1 MDEYSWVMVEIYEKL
16 LVITFLVIS
25 SLKVEAFSLGG

>member
-16 LVITFLVIS
+16 VVTFLVIS
-25 SLKVEAFSLGG
+25 SLKVEPFCFGG